1 MPEMDDRI
9 EKMAEPELGQVKI
22 VLNSLYLCIEYAM
35 KHVAEHEGAGAASGL
50 KKKMVT
56 ALKHGDIDMALLEDA
71 RTFDFVVPKIEQ
83 LAWDDPITERQD

>member
-1 MPEMDDRI
+1 
-9 EKMAEPELGQVKI
+9 
-22 VLNSLYLCIEYAM
+22 
-35 KHVAEHEGAGAASGL
+35 
-50 KKKMVT
+50 MVT